1 MSKIEWN
8 PRKKAHIDFLH
19 VLITELHNEIFQES
33 FEIIQSPGE
42 EEKTG
47 CRAMPPRRQTGTVKE
62 FLVTSYLILTA
73 NRENRMKRRFRP
85 FLTILTKFFRTS
97 FDLTDYSLRI

>member
-19 VLITELHNEIFQES
+19 VLIAELHNEIFQES

-42 EEKTG
+42 EELY
-47 CRAMPPRRQTGTVKE
+47 ARRKE
-62 FLVTSYLILTA
+62 
-73 NRENRMKRRFRP
+73 
-85 FLTILTKFFRTS
+85 
-97 FDLTDYSLRI
+97 LRIKIELYKKYSRRLKILQL